1 MTRTMS
7 LVQSFAVALRAL
19 TVNKMRAGLTMLG
32 IIIGIS
38 AVIVLVSVGQ
48 GVQSA
53 FSQQMQSIG
62 SNLVFV
68 LPGGLEQ
75 SATNMRS
82 MLRSVNVSTLTYGD
96 ALALANRIQAPAV
109 LHVAPEFVASGTV
122 VFGRESAQTSI
133 SGVTPSYPAAR
144 GFYPEVGAFISSDDL
159 RSRARVVVLGR
170 KVAKNLFPATI
181 EPVGQVVKINRVPF
195 RVIGVMEE
203 KGASAYADDNDV
215 AFVPISTA
223 QSRLFGG
230 RNLAGD
236 YTASVIYAQVVDESR
251 MEAAR
256 SQIIRILRQ
265 RHGLVYSSDEN
276 DFTVLTQ
283 KDVGDALQS
292 LTTILTMFLGL
303 IAAVSLLVGGIGVMN
318 IMLVSVTERTRE
330 IGIRKAVGAKER
342 DILLQFLMEAVVLS
356 LFGGLIGIAIGVLG
370 TVGASTAME
379 SLTLHLSPATVLL
392 ATGFS
397 TLVGLFFGIYPA
409 IRAARLNPIDAL
421 RYE

>member
-1 MTRTMS
+1 MS
-7 LVQSFAVALRAL
+7 LAQSIYVALRAL

-38 AVIVLVSVGQ
+38 AVIILVSVGQ

-53 FSQQMQSIG
+53 FSQQMQTIG

-75 SATNMRS
+75 SASDMRS

-96 ALALANRIQAPAV
+96 ALALSNRALAPN
-109 LHVAPEFVASGTV
+109 LLYVAPEFVANGTA
-122 VFGRESAQTSI
+122 VFGSKSAQTSI
-133 SGVTPSYPAAR
+133 SGVTPSYAAAR
-144 GFYPEVGAFISSDDL
+144 SFFPEKGAFISTDDL
-159 RSRARVVVLGR
+159 RSRARVAVLGR
-170 KVAKNLFPATI
+170 KVAARLFPPTI
-181 EPVGQVVKINRVPF
+181 DPVGQVIKVDRVPF

-203 KGASAYADDNDV
+203 KGTSTYADDNDV
-215 AFVPISTA
+215 VFVPLSTA
-223 QSRLFGG
+223 QTRLFGG
-230 RNLAGD
+230 RNLEGD
-236 YTASVIYAQVVDESR
+236 YTASVIYAQATDESS

-256 SQIIRILRQ
+256 DQITRILRQ
-265 RHGLVYSSDEN
+265 RHGLIYSTDEN

-283 KDVGDALQS
+283 NDVGEALRS

-356 LFGGLIGIAIGVLG
+356 LLGGLIGIAIGILG
-370 TVGASTAME
+370 TVGASAAME
-379 SLTLHLSPATVLL
+379 DLALHLSPATILL
-392 ATGFS
+392 ASGFS
-397 TLVGLFFGIYPA
+397 TAVGLFFGIYPA
-409 IRAARLNPIDAL
+409 IRASRLNPIDAL